1 MYKRLFFLSVL
12 TAFLALGSAAFA
24 QTTVDL
30 NDRLYTDL
38 ELWQGQGLID
48 RLPPLR
54 PYPIQLVKKLLA
66 EVVSRGSAADR
77 RAAVAYLAH
86 MDKLINA
93 SIEPSALARAAVG
106 GGTTQHFEQL
116 GLIGTLQGTI
126 SPTVTYSAKLG
137 AYAMNG
143 PANSLLPLYQRPPED
158 VIYDGAVAPLG
169 ASGLTPRISL
179 ESQTA
184 FGSDSTYFQTGIMRD
199 SFGPFYGDSIV
210 LSPTAPQSG
219 NLSFTWEEGLFTY
232 TSLLLD
238 ISATPNNGAGG
249 LSPDKFLALHSL
261 EFYPTSWLTLGIYE
275 SVVWGG
281 RFEPLYLL
289 PIPAV
294 LFYAQGMVG
303 FPDNSFIGLSGGVK
317 LPASLRA
324 NAMLYVDDAS
334 FNDLVKLHLNT
345 MLVVAGQGGLSW
357 TPNLPLLKRLSV
369 NYTLV
374 TPYTYSHQNQ
384 ANDAPTYGP
393 NFENYTNAG
402 QNMATSLEPDS
413 DRIEIDALLRPL
425 SFTDVTLF
433 GRFIRHGNGSYG
445 VPGLSSANGNN
456 GTIFDDGYAGGSATF
471 APGYNLPAGMLYT
484 RFLTQ
489 PVIEKTIQVG
499 FDAKLYLNTPIGRVD
514 AELAYT
520 FEYVMNVVDAVSG
533 NPQSGVN
540 ATNNYVTVGAGISF

>member
-1 MYKRLFFLSVL
+1 MKKRLLFLGAF
-12 TAFLALGSAAFA
+12 TAFLALGSAFA

-30 NDRLYTDL
+30 TDRLYTDL

-66 EVVSRGSAADR
+66 EVASHGSAADR
-77 RAAVAYLAH
+77 RAAEGYLAH
-86 MDKLINA
+86 MDKLIDA
-93 SIEPSALARAAVG
+93 TIEPSALVRAAVG

-116 GLIGTLQGTI
+116 GLIGTLQGTV
-126 SPTVTYSAKLG
+126 SPAVTYSAELG

-143 PANSLLPLYQRPPED
+143 PAGSLLPLYQRPLED
-158 VIYDGAVAPLG
+158 IVYDTAVAPLG

-184 FGSDSTYFQTGIMRD
+184 FGSSSTYFQTGVMRD
-199 SFGPFYGDSIV
+199 SFGPFFGDSIV

-219 NLSFTWEEGLFTY
+219 NLSFTWQEGLFTY

-238 ISATPNNGAGG
+238 ISATPDSGAGG
-249 LSPDKFLALHSL
+249 ISPNKFLALHSL

-289 PIPAV
+289 PIPVV
-294 LFYAQGMVG
+294 LFYTQGMAG

-334 FNDLVKLHLNT
+334 FNDLIKLHLNT

-357 TPNLPLLKRLSV
+357 TPDLPLLKRLAV

-374 TPYTYSHQNQ
+374 TPYTYSHQDQSGDNY
-384 ANDAPTYGP
+384 ASSSP

-413 DRIEIDALLRPL
+413 DRIEVDALLRPL
-425 SFTDVTLF
+425 SFTDITLF

-445 VPGLSSANGNN
+445 IPGINN
-456 GTIFDDGYAGGSATF
+456 PTGTIFDDGYAGGSATF

-489 PVIEKTIQVG
+489 PVLEQTIQAG
-499 FDAKLYLNTPIGRVD
+499 FDAKLYLDTPIGRVD
-514 AELAYT
+514 AEIAYT
-520 FEYVMNVVDAVSG
+520 FEYVMNVVDAASG
-533 NPQSGVN
+533 NPQAGVN

>member
-1 MYKRLFFLSVL
+1 MKKRVLFLAAFA
-12 TAFLALGSAAFA
+12 AFLALGSTAFA

-30 NDRLYTDL
+30 TDRLYTDL

-48 RLPPLR
+48 KLPPLR

-66 EVVSRGSAADR
+66 EVEARGSAADR
-77 RAAVAYLAH
+77 RAAEAYLAH
-86 MDKLINA
+86 MDKLIDA
-93 SIEPSALARAAVG
+93 SIEPSALARAELG

-126 SPTVTYSAKLG
+126 SPSTTYSAKLG
-137 AYAMNG
+137 AYAMTG
-143 PANSLLPLYQRPPED
+143 PADSLLPRYQRSPED

-169 ASGLTPRISL
+169 ASALTPRISL
-179 ESQTA
+179 ETQTS
-184 FGSDSTYFQTGIMRD
+184 FGSGSTYFQTGIMRD
-199 SFGPFYGDSIV
+199 SFGPFFGDSIV

-219 NLSFTWEEGLFTY
+219 NLSFTWQEGLFTY

-238 ISATPNNGAGG
+238 ISATQNNGGG
-249 LSPDKFLALHSL
+249 GPGPNKFLALHSL
-261 EFYPTSWLTLGIYE
+261 EFYPTSWLSLGIYE

-294 LFYAQGMVG
+294 LFYSQGMVG

-334 FNDLVKLHLNT
+334 FNDLIKLHFNT
-345 MLVVAGQGGLSW
+345 MLVVAGQAGLSW
-357 TPNLPLLKRLSV
+357 TPRLPLLKRLSL

-384 ANDAPTYGP
+384 SNDSPTFGP
-393 NFENYTNAG
+393 NYENYTNG
-402 QNMATSLEPDS
+402 SENMATSLEPNS
-413 DRIEIDALLRPL
+413 DRIEIDALVRPL

-433 GRFIRHGNGSYG
+433 GRFIRHGNASSYG
-445 VPGLSSANGNN
+445 GATYGN
-456 GTIFDDGYAGGSATF
+456 GTIFDDGYVGGSPTF
-471 APGYNLPAGMLYT
+471 APGYSLPAGVPYT

-489 PVIEKTIQVG
+489 PVLEQTLQAG
-499 FDAKLYLNTPIGRVD
+499 FDAKLYLDTPIGRVD

-520 FEYVMNVVDAVSG
+520 FEYVMNVVDAASG
-533 NPQSGVN
+533 NPQAGVN
-540 ATNNYVTVGAGISF
+540 ATNHYLTVGAGISF

>member
-1 MYKRLFFLSVL
+1 MKKSVWFLFAC

-38 ELWQGQGLID
+38 ELWQGEGLIN

-54 PYPIQLVKKLLA
+54 PYPIQLVKRYLS
-66 EVVSRGSAADR
+66 EVASRGSAADR
-77 RAAVAYLAH
+77 RAAEGYLAH
-86 MDKLINA
+86 MDKLIDA
-93 SIEPSALARAAVG
+93 SIEPSALARVAIG

-126 SPTVTYSAKLG
+126 SPKVTYSAKLG

-143 PANSLLPLYQRPPED
+143 PADSLLPLYQRPSEN
-158 VIYDGAVAPLG
+158 VVYDGSVASLG
-169 ASGLTPRISL
+169 ASRLTPRISL
-179 ESQTA
+179 ERQNA
-184 FGSDSTYFQTGIMRD
+184 FGSSSTYFQAGIMRD
-199 SFGPFYGDSIV
+199 SFGPFFGDSIV

-219 NLSFTWEEGLFTY
+219 NFSFTWQEGLFTY

-238 ISATPNNGAGG
+238 ISATPDSGTGG
-249 LSPDKFLALHSL
+249 ISPNKYLALHSL
-261 EFYPTSWLTLGIYE
+261 EFYPTPWLTLGIYE

-289 PIPAV
+289 PVPTV
-294 LFYAQGMVG
+294 LFYTQGMVG

-334 FNDLVKLHLNT
+334 FNDLVRLHFNT
-345 MLVVAGQGGLSW
+345 MLVLAGQGGLSW
-357 TPNLPLLKRLSV
+357 TPNLPLLKRLSL

-374 TPYTYSHQNQ
+374 TPYTYSHQDQSGDNF
-384 ANDAPTYGP
+384 TSTSP

-433 GRFIRHGNGSYG
+433 GRYIRHGNGSYG
-445 VPGLSSANGNN
+445 IPGINN
-456 GTIFDDGYAGGSATF
+456 PTGTIFDDGYAGSTPTF
-471 APGYNLPAGMLYT
+471 APGYNLPAGYLYT

-489 PVIEKTIQVG
+489 PVIERTLQVG
-499 FDAKLYLNTPIGRVD
+499 FDAKLYLDTPIGRVD

-520 FEYVMNVVDAVSG
+520 FEYVTNLVDPATG